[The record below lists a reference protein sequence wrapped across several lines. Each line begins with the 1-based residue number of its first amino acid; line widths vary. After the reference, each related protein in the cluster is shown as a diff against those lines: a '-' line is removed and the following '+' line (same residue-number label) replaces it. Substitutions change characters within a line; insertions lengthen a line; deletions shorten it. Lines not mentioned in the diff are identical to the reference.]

1 MMTNNAARSRIDWID
16 YAKGIGITLVVFGH
30 VIKGLNTA
38 KLIDPVF
45 FYYAV
50 NFVYSFHMPLFFI
63 LSAYFFLPGL
73 NKRGNKYFLVNKLET
88 IVYPFILWVLV
99 QSFIALRLSALTNS
113 HLKGH
118 FSWDFFYRP
127 HDQFWFLMALFF
139 INLMCL
145 LFFNISKKWG
155 ALISVVVWI
164 VYYNF
169 PLATDI
175 FDKTY
180 LNLIYFTV
188 GIVLSQQGYITNL
201 LVNNT
206 WVFLINLVI
215 FILSLYFYFHY
226 PHTAWYNQIFPQLS
240 GSFVVIYLSGLCA
253 KVSFFKF
260 LGYLGINSMAIYL
273 VHILAGSGTR
283 IFLVAFLH
291 IRNSAVHIVAGT
303 LVGLLASLL
312 VYHLAMKTKYLSWL
326 FIFPLRRKSKH
337 AATMPA

>member
-1 MMTNNAARSRIDWID
+1 MTNSTPRPRIDWID
-16 YAKGIGITLVVFGH
+16 HAKGIGIILVVFGH
-30 VIKGLNTA
+30 VIKGMNTA

-45 FYYAV
+45 FYYMV
-50 NFVYSFHMPLFFI
+50 NFVYSFHMPLFFM

-73 NKRGNKYFLVNKLET
+73 NKRGNKYFLINKLET
-88 IVYPFILWVLV
+88 IAYPFVLWVIM
-99 QSFIALRLSALTNS
+99 QSFVSLRLSALTNS
-113 HLKGH
+113 HLKAH

-155 ALISVVVWI
+155 VLISVIVWV

-169 PLATDI
+169 PLATNI

-180 LNLIYFTV
+180 VNLLYFTV
-188 GIVLSQQGYITNL
+188 GIALSQRGSIVNQLTNNVWL
-201 LVNNT
+201 
-206 WVFLINLVI
+206 FLFNLVV
-215 FILSLYFYFHY
+215 FSLSLYVYFHY
-226 PHTAWYNQIFPQLS
+226 PTTKWYNEVFPQLS
-240 GSFVVIYLSGLCA
+240 GSFVVIYLSSLCS
-253 KVSFFKF
+253 KVSFLKF
-260 LGYLGINSMAIYL
+260 LEYLGINSMAIYL

-283 IFLVAFLH
+283 IFLATFLH
-291 IRNSAVHIVAGT
+291 VRNSAIHIIAGT

-326 FIFPLRRKSKH
+326 FVFPLRRKSKH
-337 AATMPA
+337 MGTMPS